1 MRKFCKP
8 IFFINISQL
17 VYKLLVYTEK
27 VLLLLN
33 LAIES
38 VLSRQKVPEQIWE
51 VATQH
56 LENQAQKTH
65 EGACYLKLSI
75 YYCMIQGRD

>member
-1 MRKFCKP
+1 MILWENSASQFL
-8 IFFINISQL
+8 INTSQL
-17 VYKLLVYTEK
+17 VCKLLVYTEK

-56 LENQAQKTH
+56 LENLAQKTH
-65 EGACYLKLSI
+65 E
-75 YYCMIQGRD
+75 